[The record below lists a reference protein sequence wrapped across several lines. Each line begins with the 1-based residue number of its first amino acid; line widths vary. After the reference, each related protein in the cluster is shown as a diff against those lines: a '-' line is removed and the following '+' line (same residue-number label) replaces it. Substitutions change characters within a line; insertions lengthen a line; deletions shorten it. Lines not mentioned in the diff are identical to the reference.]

1 MKSYSRVLRFG
12 HDLLIPTRIGDA
24 SPKLFLI
31 DTGALTNMMDPAA
44 AREVTKVHGDPN
56 MKVKGVSGS
65 VNKVYSADK
74 AVLTFGHLKQEN
86 QDIISFDM
94 TPISDS
100 AGTEI
105 SGTLGFTT
113 LNLLDI
119 KIDYRDGL
127 VDLSFDANRPH

>member
-1 MKSYSRVLRFG
+1 
-12 HDLLIPTRIGDA
+12 
-24 SPKLFLI
+24 
-31 DTGALTNMMDPAA
+31 MMDPAA

-56 MKVKGVSGS
+56 MRVKGVSGS
-65 VNKVYSADK
+65 VKNVYSADK
-74 AVLTFGHLKQEN
+74 AVLVFGHLKQEN

-94 TPISDS
+94 TSISES

-113 LNLLDI
+113 LNMLDI

-127 VDLSFDANRPH
+127 VNLSYNPNRPH